1 MANVR
6 GHRWWRIVIHH
17 STAPNFL
24 IVGAARSGS
33 TALAQWLSKHPQVF
47 MPKIKEPHHFSQIP
61 APIGLQASES
71 YSALFEAARGFKAV
85 GEAST
90 SYLPMYAETIPRIK
104 SVLGDPKII
113 ILLRD
118 PIERFISHVRYYQM
132 CGFEERD
139 LLTVIDKVGS
149 ISSDPWQ
156 ASFDVY
162 SQCSLYSSALAAYKN
177 NFSDVM
183 VIPFEKLSLAG
194 DLGEALA
201 DFLQLD
207 TPVVREEGK
216 PNSSGIAR
224 FPMLKPVVRPTVLTR
239 GLARVLPRRMKETLK
254 RSLLT
259 EEAIDPRARATLKER
274 FHPDLERLASQVP
287 FSIAQWCE

>member
-6 GHRWWRIVIHH
+6 GHRWWRIVIQHPN
-17 STAPNFL
+17 APNFL

-47 MPKIKEPHHFSQIP
+47 MPKMKEPHHFSQIP
-61 APIGLQASES
+61 APIGVQES
-71 YSALFEAARGFKAV
+71 DSYYALFEAARGFKAV

-104 SVLGDPKII
+104 SALGDPKII

-162 SQCSLYSSALAAYKN
+162 SQCSLYSSALAAYKS
-177 NFSDVM
+177 NFSEVM
-183 VIPFEKLSLAG
+183 VIPFETLSDG
-194 DLGEALA
+194 DDVGRAVA

-207 TPVVREEGK
+207 TPVIRGEGK

-224 FPMLKPVVRPTVLTR
+224 FPMLKPLVRPTVLTR
-239 GLARVLPRRMKETLK
+239 GLARLLPRGIKETLK

-274 FHPDLERLASQVP
+274 FHPDLEQLASQVP
-287 FSIAQWCE
+287 FSIAQWCK